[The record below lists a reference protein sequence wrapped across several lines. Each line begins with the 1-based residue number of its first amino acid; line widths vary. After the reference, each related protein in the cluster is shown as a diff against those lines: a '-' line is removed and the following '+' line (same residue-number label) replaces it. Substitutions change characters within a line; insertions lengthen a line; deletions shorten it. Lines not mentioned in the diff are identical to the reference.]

1 MVFSKARDRLSAV
14 AVRNLK
20 EPGYYHDGAGLYLQ
34 VNVSGSKSWIF
45 RYTVNKKTREM
56 GLGSCNAFSLAEAR
70 ERAHKC
76 RQLLADDV
84 DPMVQRQAAREVA
97 IAVAA
102 QHAKSSRTFEQCAKE
117 YHQEN
122 ASDWKNAKHRDQWIN
137 TLTTYVFP
145 HFGRLPIGVV
155 SLDHM
160 RSALLPIWKTKPETA
175 SRVLQRIRTVINYAA
190 AMGYANG
197 LDSERWDQ
205 LKHTLPKNSR
215 LREVEHHASCPYDQV
230 GALLKRIRGGTSS
243 PLVKLAFEFIVLT
256 AARSGEV
263 RGAIWSEVD
272 LERRLWTIPKERMK
286 AGKEHTIP
294 LSQAAFEVLQQAR
307 GANIAKKSDSRPY
320 EFIFPNTKGQVFSDM
335 TFTQLLRRQE
345 VPYTMH
351 GFRASF
357 RTWGAEIAHYE
368 YELLEHALA
377 HVVGDATARA
387 YQRSDMLE
395 KRRELMEQW
404 ADFTAQN
411 SSAQTI

>member
-34 VNVSGSKSWIF
+34 VAVSGSKSWIF
-45 RYTVNKKTREM
+45 RYTLNKKTREM
-56 GLGSCNAFSLAEAR
+56 GLGSFNAFSLAEAR

-76 RQLLADDV
+76 RQSLAEGV
-84 DPMVQRQAAREVA
+84 DPMVLRQAARDA
-97 IAVAA
+97 AVAA
-102 QHAKSSRTFEQCAKE
+102 AAEHAKSSRTFEQCAKE

-122 ASDWKNAKHRDQWIN
+122 AGDWKNAKHRDQWIN
-137 TLTTYVFP
+137 TLTTYAFP
-145 HFGRLPIGVV
+145 HFGRLPIGAV

-230 GALLKRIRGGTSS
+230 GALLKQIRGGTSS
-243 PLVKLAFEFIVLT
+243 PLVKLAFDFIVLT

-263 RGAIWSEVD
+263 RGANWNEID

-286 AGKEHTIP
+286 AGKEHTVP
-294 LSQAAFEVLQQAR
+294 LSQGAYEVLQQAR
-307 GANIAKKSDSRPY
+307 TADVEITPDGHPQGL
-320 EFIFPNTKGQVFSDM
+320 IFPNTKGQAFSDM
-335 TFTQLLRRQE
+335 TFTQLLRRQKA
-345 VPYTMH
+345 PYTMH

-357 RTWGAEIAHYE
+357 RTWGAEVAHYE

-395 KRRELMEQW
+395 KRRGLMEQW
-404 ADFTAQN
+404 ADFTAQ
-411 SSAQTI
+411 SSTAQPS